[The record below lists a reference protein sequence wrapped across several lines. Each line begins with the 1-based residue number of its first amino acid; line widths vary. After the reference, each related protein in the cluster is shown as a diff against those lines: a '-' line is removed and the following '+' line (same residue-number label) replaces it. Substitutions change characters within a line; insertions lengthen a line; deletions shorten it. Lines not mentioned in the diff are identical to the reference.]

1 MALNRQD
8 LREQLKE
15 QLVER
20 ILNGTYMPGTRI
32 TASELMA
39 EFGVSQAPVR
49 EALRE
54 LEARRLIESK
64 PHRGVRVRLLS
75 RTELTE
81 MYPVRAALEET
92 AGRIGAPTIGADT
105 LVNLRGEIDAMLAAA
120 ERGDL
125 RDENLH
131 DYRFHE
137 LIFESCGNTLLLE
150 TWHSLH
156 FEIRSLVT
164 YVALPSELG
173 HIAMSHRP
181 ILQAL
186 EKHDPVRAAS
196 EMRRHVERWGA
207 LTVQRH
213 AEEDELNESTRRGAG

>member
-1 MALNRQD
+1 MPLNRQD

-32 TASELMA
+32 TSSELMA

-54 LEARRLIESK
+54 LEARRLLESK
-64 PHRGVRVRLLS
+64 PHRGVRVRSLS

-92 AGRIGAPTIGADT
+92 AGRIGAPIIEEST
-105 LVNLRGEIDAMLAAA
+105 LSQLRQEIEEMMAAA

-125 RDENLH
+125 RDANIH

-137 LIFESCGNTLLLE
+137 LIFESSKNTLLLE

-164 YVALPSELG
+164 YVALPTELG
-173 HIAMSHRP
+173 NIATSHRP
-181 ILQAL
+181 ILRAL
-186 EKHDPVRAAS
+186 EKRDPVRAGD
-196 EMRRHVERWGA
+196 EMRRHVERWGH
-207 LTVQRH
+207 LIIQRY
-213 AEEDELNESTRRGAG
+213 AEDERNEVRRRGAG